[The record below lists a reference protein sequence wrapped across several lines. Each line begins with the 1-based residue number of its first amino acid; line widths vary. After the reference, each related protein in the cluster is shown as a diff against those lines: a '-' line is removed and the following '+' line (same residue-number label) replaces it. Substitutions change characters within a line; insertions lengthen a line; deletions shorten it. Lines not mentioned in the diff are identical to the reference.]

1 MFRAS
6 IIKNWITTGR
16 LNIPFPSKSID
27 DLNDYNFPFYFVGD
41 EAFSLTPYL
50 LRPYPQ
56 RTLDNVKRIFNYRLS
71 RGRKTVECAFGMM
84 TEKFQVLSSAIR
96 IRNTERV
103 TDIIKSVCILHNFIR
118 KKEGIKYTPYE
129 QVENIQDS
137 IDSTTVLPIQDLVLR
152 DRASAH
158 EVRNYLANYFLT
170 P

>member
-1 MFRAS
+1 
-6 IIKNWITTGR
+6 
-16 LNIPFPSKSID
+16 
-27 DLNDYNFPFYFVGD
+27 
-41 EAFSLTPYL
+41 
-50 LRPYPQ
+50 
-56 RTLDNVKRIFNYRLS
+56 
-71 RGRKTVECAFGMM
+71 M

-96 IRNTERV
+96 TRNTERV

-118 KKEGIKYTPYE
+118 KKGVKYTPYE

-170 P
+170 PRASIPWQWNYCV